1 MPEYASNY
9 PNSLS
14 YPVASDPVN
23 VHGDFK
29 VLVDALLFTFDISD
43 ITDFALDSIFVN
55 AVVTVV
61 AVLVV
66 VVVVC
71 EL

>member
-1 MPEYASNY
+1 VDSVDAVDSVDVFFD
-9 PNSLS
+9 LS
-14 YPVASDPVN
+14 RNDAADDN
-23 VHGDFK
+23 TF
-29 VLVDALLFTFDISD
+29 DALLFTFDISD